1 MKKNKG
7 FTLIELVVYMGLFS
21 ILLIVLAEVFTS
33 ALNDRLESESTSQ
46 VVQDGRFILARF
58 MYDINRAE
66 SIAAPAVL
74 GEQANSL
81 QIIISGATYT
91 YVLNNNNL
99 ELTNNFG
106 INKLNSGDT
115 TISDL
120 NFKRLGNI
128 SGKNTI
134 QINFTLTSK
143 TVPKSGPEIKD
154 FQTIIGLR

>member
-1 MKKNKG
+1 MKKNQG
-7 FTLIELVVYMGLFS
+7 FTLIELAVYIGLFS
-21 ILLIVLAEVFTS
+21 ILLIVLTEVFTS
-33 ALNDRLESESTSQ
+33 ALDDRLEAESSSQ

-81 QIIISGATYT
+81 QIIISGAAYT
-91 YVLNNNNL
+91 YSLNSNNL

-115 TISDL
+115 TISNL

-143 TVPKSGPEIKD
+143 TVPKSGPEIKN

>member
-7 FTLIELVVYMGLFS
+7 FTLMELVIYMGLFS

-33 ALNDRLESESTSQ
+33 ALDDRLKSESTSQ
-46 VVQDGRFILARF
+46 VVQNGRFILARF

-66 SIAAPAVL
+66 SIAAPVSL
-74 GEQANSL
+74 GEQTNSL
-81 QIIISGATYT
+81 QIIISGVTYT
-91 YVLNNNNL
+91 YTLNNNNL

-106 INKLNSGDT
+106 INKLNSGST

-120 NFKRLGNI
+120 SFKRLGNI

-134 QINFTLTSK
+134 QINFTLVSK
-143 TVPKSGPEIKD
+143 TVPKSGPEIKN

>member
-33 ALNDRLESESTSQ
+33 ALDDRLKSESTSQ
-46 VVQDGRFILARF
+46 VVQDGRFILVRF

-74 GEQANSL
+74 GEQTNSL

-143 TVPKSGPEIKD
+143 TIPKSGPEIKN
-154 FQTIIGLR
+154 FQTIVGLR